1 MKFQVPIHVSVA
13 AILVLTLL
21 GAGVIVAQN
30 GVQQTPRIAA
40 PAPAPSPCVEG
51 GAAMNA
57 AFPPPTANG
66 CCGALS
72 EGLAP
77 AVSKPVAADAGCCGG
92 SAVGP
97 AANTGCGAAVP
108 ADGSVPAVFENMGTP
123 APSYG
128 GCCGA
133 PPAMPPATNGS
144 PNVLAVGMP

>member
-13 AILVLTLL
+13 AMLVLTLL

-40 PAPAPSPCVEG
+40 PASAPSPCVEG
-51 GAAMNA
+51 GAVLNA
-57 AFPPPTANG
+57 VLPPTGNG

-92 SAVGP
+92 SSVGP
-97 AANTGCGAAVP
+97 AANTGCGAAAPV
-108 ADGSVPAVFENMGTP
+108 DGSIPAVFENIGTP
-123 APSYG
+123 VPSYG
-128 GCCGA
+128 GCCGT

-144 PNVLAVGMP
+144 PNVIAASP

>member
-13 AILVLTLL
+13 AMLVLTLL

-40 PAPAPSPCVEG
+40 PASAPSPCVEG
-51 GAAMNA
+51 GAVLNA
-57 AFPPPTANG
+57 VLPPPTGNG

-72 EGLAP
+72 EELAP

-92 SAVGP
+92 SSVGP
-97 AANTGCGAAVP
+97 AANTGCGAAAPV
-108 ADGSVPAVFENMGTP
+108 DGSIPAVFENIGTP
-123 APSYG
+123 VPSYG
-128 GCCGA
+128 GCCGT

>member
-51 GAAMNA
+51 SAAMNA
-57 AFPPPTANG
+57 AFPPPTADG

-92 SAVGP
+92 ISVGP
-97 AANTGCGAAVP
+97 AANTGCGAAAP
-108 ADGSVPAVFENMGTP
+108 FENIGTP
-123 APSYG
+123 APNG
-128 GCCGA
+128 GCCGT